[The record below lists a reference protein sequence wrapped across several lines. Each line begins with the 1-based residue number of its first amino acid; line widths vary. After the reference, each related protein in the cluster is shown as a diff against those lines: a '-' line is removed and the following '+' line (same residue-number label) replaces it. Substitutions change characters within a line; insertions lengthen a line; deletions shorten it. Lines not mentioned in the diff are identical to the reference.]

1 MNVTLSSFVA
11 GKDPYT
17 VAEFFGDLYTG
28 VWDSAINNR
37 RLTNGDKIVQ
47 KAVVKMMG
55 TAASAVGAKKP
66 SSLADGM
73 VSFEEAYAP
82 SVDRILLYGL
92 DEGGQ
97 AAQFESEL
105 RRIEEEQGSRY
116 VAERLFERNFGYGY
130 AWQNWVRSTVID
142 EAPVYYL
149 EMMLK
154 VRSLLARRVDTAPV
168 QDRPH
173 YKAMLYA
180 VTQMIDQTD
189 YK

>member
-1 MNVTLSSFVA
+1 M
-11 GKDPYT
+11 
-17 VAEFFGDLYTG
+17 
-28 VWDSAINNR
+28 
-37 RLTNGDKIVQ
+37 
-47 KAVVKMMG
+47 
-55 TAASAVGAKKP
+55 
-66 SSLADGM
+66 
-73 VSFEEAYAP
+73 
-82 SVDRILLYGL
+82 
-92 DEGGQ
+92 
-97 AAQFESEL
+97 
-105 RRIEEEQGSRY
+105 
-116 VAERLFERNFGYGY
+116 
-130 AWQNWVRSTVID
+130 RSTVID

>member
-1 MNVTLSSFVA
+1 
-11 GKDPYT
+11 
-17 VAEFFGDLYTG
+17 
-28 VWDSAINNR
+28 
-37 RLTNGDKIVQ
+37 
-47 KAVVKMMG
+47 
-55 TAASAVGAKKP
+55 
-66 SSLADGM
+66 M

-105 RRIEEEQGSRY
+105 RRIEEKQGSRY

>member
-1 MNVTLSSFVA
+1 MWPNVF
-11 GKDPYT
+11 
-17 VAEFFGDLYTG
+17 
-28 VWDSAINNR
+28 
-37 RLTNGDKIVQ
+37 
-47 KAVVKMMG
+47 
-55 TAASAVGAKKP
+55 
-66 SSLADGM
+66 
-73 VSFEEAYAP
+73 
-82 SVDRILLYGL
+82 
-92 DEGGQ
+92 
-97 AAQFESEL
+97 
-105 RRIEEEQGSRY
+105 
-116 VAERLFERNFGYGY
+116 FERNFGYGY

>member
-1 MNVTLSSFVA
+1 MPPPSIGYCSTDWTREDRPRSS
-11 GKDPYT
+11 
-17 VAEFFGDLYTG
+17 
-28 VWDSAINNR
+28 NR
-37 RLTNGDKIVQ
+37 NCG
-47 KAVVKMMG
+47 
-55 TAASAVGAKKP
+55 
-66 SSLADGM
+66 
-73 VSFEEAYAP
+73 
-82 SVDRILLYGL
+82 
-92 DEGGQ
+92 
-97 AAQFESEL
+97 
-105 RRIEEEQGSRY
+105 EEEQGSRY